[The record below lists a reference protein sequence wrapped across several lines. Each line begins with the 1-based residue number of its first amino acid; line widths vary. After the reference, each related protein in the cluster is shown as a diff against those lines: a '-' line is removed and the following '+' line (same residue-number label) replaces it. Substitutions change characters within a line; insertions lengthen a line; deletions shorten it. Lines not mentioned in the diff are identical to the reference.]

1 MNGRTESETM
11 ASDEPNDDIAQSFDQ
26 RTLGRGAEMETNQSW
41 SNDPLIGRQLGEY
54 VIRRVIGRGGMGS
67 VYEAFHVHLQKVVA
81 IKVLASHLLDD
92 PRAVERF
99 RREMRT
105 IGRINSPYIVQA
117 LDARLTGDVHYLVME
132 FVDGLDADELVRRLH
147 GIPVEDACEIVR
159 HAALGLQDA
168 HQHELVH
175 RDIKPKNIAVAS
187 SGKVKILDLGLA
199 LCKSEVMGSGRLTA
213 NAAIGSYQYMAPEQ
227 FDDSHDVDIRADLY
241 SLGCTLYHLLTGN
254 PPFSGSRYRT
264 LTSLME
270 AHRSATPPPVTQ
282 FNGMVRPELV
292 EVLQRLLAKSPD
304 ERLQTPGELAEMMR
318 PFVEGANLAGLVAM
332 ARESDEEEP
341 QADIATAGASPATK
355 PERSKA
361 RPSGRTPIPLRSHE
375 TMEATVGLEER
386 LPRKQRWKLLL
397 GFSIA
402 ASLVVGLL
410 AGSFGRFQ
418 IKTQLESSQ
427 LEELAHYTQLMPGLN
442 GSWWLEETPWLLPPV
457 RAAAAEE
464 MSPNSSGFK
473 IPLTGRIDPPDELLS
488 NIESARENA
497 KVQDLQ
503 YSLNDLFERLV
514 RQSIPAIKDSFL
526 YIQPTDPEVMDESRL
541 REKMTRISE
550 WYDGSSNVPTP
561 LALHVKALALHKQG
575 KVDEA
580 ESCYKEALKRYE
592 EMVPS
597 PLLEALC
604 SADYGE
610 LLYVMSRY
618 DDSALRFRAAATQV
632 QDIENEHP
640 EFVVYT
646 LGREADSL
654 RKANDSAVQ
663 ARQSL
668 SHASKVAEKLPEE
681 HPLRAYLDERSAWL
695 ALDDWHVADAIT
707 LFESAIARRQRSMEQ
722 ENRRAPFFI
731 FFDKQAVAVAERL
744 RGNPG
749 RSKEL
754 LEDLVKTLTT
764 AMSEKNS
771 SPKQRSEMR
780 GRYINTQERLA
791 DILLYAGE
799 FRLAR
804 EMLQKDVDFIDQKRV
819 IDDMQLVRY
828 IDRIHDKLAFACAMD
843 GKGSQVESLLH
854 KADGRDIAPYKTKF
868 RDLALLVNDVN
879 AKKDGSVDKLA
890 DLILSMRLTDAGRD
904 EMEFAFLAGRVYL
917 ALPEA
922 RGDQAVKVVRRIEE
936 IADLIDSRA
945 DDTVDIERYLRPQYD
960 VMVHSAAFLNEYPA
974 SELAQLMV
982 DARHPNSSKDLK
994 DTVVFYFF
1002 EKEGF
1007 VVDTDADGNATTL
1020 PLTFGF
1026 ADIRAARA
1034 ESQGSEEIARKIPEN
1049 VRRRMQSL
1057 PPEKIYWADP
1067 VLEITDKDQPI
1078 AKS

>member
-1 MNGRTESETM
+1 M
-11 ASDEPNDDIAQSFDQ
+11 ASNDSNDDIARSVDQ

-168 HQHELVH
+168 FEHELVH

-292 EVLQRLLAKSPD
+292 EILQKLLAKSPE
-304 ERLQTPGELAEMMR
+304 ERPQTPGELAELMR
-318 PFVEGANLAGLVAM
+318 PFVDGANLAGLVAM
-332 ARESDEEEP
+332 ARESDEEEQ

-355 PERSKA
+355 PEKSKSRS
-361 RPSGRTPIPLRSHE
+361 SGRTPFPLRSHE
-375 TMEATVGLEER
+375 TMEATVGLNDE
-386 LPRKQRWKLLL
+386 LPKKRRWKWLL

-427 LEELAHYTQLMPGLN
+427 LEELANYTQLMPGLN

-473 IPLTGRIDPPDELLS
+473 IPLTGRIDPPEELLN
-488 NIESARENA
+488 NIETARENA

-503 YSLNDLFERLV
+503 LDLNDLFERLV

-550 WYDGSSNVPTP
+550 WYDGTSNVPTP

-575 KVDEA
+575 KVEEA
-580 ESCYKEALKRYE
+580 GACYKEALKRYE

-618 DDSALRFRAAATQV
+618 DDAALRFRAAVTQV
-632 QDIENEHP
+632 QDIEDEHP

-663 ARQSL
+663 AKQSL
-668 SHASKVAEKLPEE
+668 LRAEKIVAKLPKD

-695 ALDDWHVADAIT
+695 ALDDWHVADAVR
-707 LFESAIARRQRSMEQ
+707 LFESAISRRQQSMEQ

-744 RGNPG
+744 RGNSE

-754 LEDLVKTLTT
+754 FEELIKTLTT
-764 AMSEKNS
+764 TMAEKNS
-771 SPKQRSEMR
+771 TPKQRSEMR

-791 DILLYAGE
+791 DIFLYAGE
-799 FRLAR
+799 FRQAR

-819 IDDMQLVRY
+819 VDDMQLVRY
-828 IDRIHDKLAFACAMD
+828 IDRIHDKLAFAYAMD
-843 GKGSQVESLLH
+843 GKDAQVAGLLS

-868 RDLALLVNDVN
+868 RDLALLVNDIN
-879 AKKDGSVDKLA
+879 AKKEGSADKLA
-890 DLILSMRLTDAGRD
+890 ELILSIRLTDVGRD

-917 ALPEA
+917 GLPEA

-960 VMVHSAAFLNEYPA
+960 VIVRSAAFLNEYPA
-974 SELAQLMV
+974 IELAQLMV
-982 DARHPNSSKDLK
+982 DARHPNATKDLK
-994 DTVVFYFF
+994 DSVVFYFF
-1002 EKEGF
+1002 DKDGF
-1007 VVDTDADGNATTL
+1007 VVDTDSEGNGTTL

-1026 ADIRAARA
+1026 ADIRAART
-1034 ESQGSEEIARKIPEN
+1034 ESQGREELSRKIPETI
-1049 VRRRMQSL
+1049 RRRIQTL
-1057 PPEKIYWADP
+1057 PANKVYWADP
-1067 VLEITDKDQPI
+1067 VLEITSEELPI